1 MKALTFLEKNRI
13 MYIKTGEIIP
23 NPAQPR
29 KTFDAGGLKE
39 LAISIRELGVLQP
52 LTVRRVKGGFELVA
66 GERRLRASRMAGLS
80 EVPCIVVDV
89 DEQKSSLLALVEN
102 LQRRDLDFFEEA
114 EGIKRLIDLYG
125 LSQDEASRRL
135 GKSQP
140 AVANKLRLLRLDAQ
154 TRELL
159 RTHGLT
165 ERHARALLRIDD
177 ATVRREVLNLIIERG
192 LNVAQTDVYIDEL
205 LVQKSARL
213 IPQAQAQVI
222 EPVPETKPA
231 PPASRASK
239 TLYIVKDVRL
249 FLNTV
254 ERAVEMM
261 RGAGVAAGMEKEEHD
276 EEIVVKISIPRRHV
290 KAAL

>member
-1 MKALTFLEKNRI
+1 MKALSFLEKNRI
-13 MYIKTGEIIP
+13 LYIKTGDIIP

-39 LAISIRELGVLQP
+39 LASSIRELGILQP

-89 DEQKSSLLALVEN
+89 DEQKSSLVALVEN

-140 AVANKLRLLRLDAQ
+140 AIANKLRLLRIDTQ
-154 TRELL
+154 TREVL

-165 ERHARALLRIDD
+165 ERHARALLRIDN
-177 ATVRREVLNLIIERG
+177 AVARREVLDLIVERG
-192 LNVAQTDVYIDEL
+192 LNVAQTDAYIDEL
-205 LVQKSARL
+205 LTPNAAGL
-213 IPQAQAQVI
+213 IPQVQTTTL
-222 EPVPETKPA
+222 EPESVQQSPA
-231 PPASRASK
+231 PRTNR

-261 RGAGVAAGMEKEEHD
+261 RGAGVAAGIEKEEHD
-276 EEIVVKISIPRRHV
+276 EEIVVKISIPRRHI

>member
-1 MKALTFLEKNRI
+1 MKALSFLEKNRI
-13 MYIKTGEIIP
+13 LYIKTGDIIP

-39 LAISIRELGVLQP
+39 LASSIRELGILQP

-66 GERRLRASRMAGLS
+66 GERRLRASRMAGLG

-89 DEQKSSLLALVEN
+89 DEQKSSLVALVEN

-140 AVANKLRLLRLDAQ
+140 AVANKLRLLRIDAQ
-154 TRELL
+154 TREVL
-159 RTHGLT
+159 RAHGLT
-165 ERHARALLRIDD
+165 ERHARALLRIDNS
-177 ATVRREVLNLIIERG
+177 AARREVLDLIIERG
-192 LNVAQTDVYIDEL
+192 LNVAQTDAYIDEL
-205 LVQKSARL
+205 LTPNAAGL
-213 IPQAQAQVI
+213 IPQVQPVTVS
-222 EPVPETKPA
+222 EPVQQPLA
-231 PPASRASK
+231 PRTNR

-261 RGAGVAAGMEKEEHD
+261 RGAGVAAGMEKEELD
-276 EEIVVKISIPRRHV
+276 EEIVVKISIPRRHI